1 MTRPSTRATTAL
13 LAALA
18 STACGQ
24 AVIRS
29 GAPAG
34 NVAKNHDARWRDG
47 FLLGTV
53 EAADPEPLSSICP
66 GGWSEI
72 RVSASFPAA
81 LLDWATLGIYT
92 PTNVTIVCAA
102 PSGVYIG
109 APSEVPLAPL
119 CR

>member
-1 MTRPSTRATTAL
+1 MKTWV
-13 LAALA
+13 ALA
-18 STACGQ
+18 LAVLPCGCGE
-24 AVIRS
+24 AVVRS
-29 GAPAG
+29 GKPAG
-34 NVAKNHDARWRDG
+34 NVAAGYDARWHDS
-47 FLLGTV
+47 FLFGTV
-53 EAADPEPLSSICP
+53 EGASTPLRSICP

-81 LLDWATLGIYT
+81 LIEWSTLGIYT
-92 PTNVTIVCAA
+92 PTNVTVVCAA